1 MSRQTANRMRICTV
15 LLALTCVALPLPG
28 AEIAGQVTN
37 GTTGQPV
44 AGAQVNLL
52 ALREQMVPVREGE
65 TDSAGRYRFV
75 VDANPSERFVVQ
87 VPFRGV
93 LYSRPAVFSSGDRIS
108 VDIEVFETGARAQD
122 VSVEAHTIFLEPH
135 RDHLRLTEF
144 YALANRSQPPRAYA
158 PDGGSFRFPLPGVVG
173 DLQVSAGRAGGMPL
187 RQQPQ
192 PTEEKNILSID
203 YALRPGE
210 TEVQISYALPM
221 SGTSLELRLPLRVAA
236 PRQHVAVPK
245 EGVLLTGA
253 DLREI
258 EQTQTPAVRVYA
270 VDVKPPQELALHLV
284 VDPQVLA
291 AAEESAGAPPAQAEG
306 ESQVQ
311 IVPHPVN
318 EAQWYIV
325 GLTLFVLLTGLYYL
339 YAFHPAPNAAHATAR
354 EPRAPAHD

>member
-1 MSRQTANRMRICTV
+1 MKQRATLIWIGASLITLSI
-15 LLALTCVALPLPG
+15 LAAPLSG

-37 GTTGQPV
+37 GTTGQPT
-44 AGAQVNLL
+44 AGVQINLL

-65 TDSAGRYRFV
+65 TDSSGRYRFV

-108 VDIEVFETGARAQD
+108 VDIEVFETGARAEE

-144 YALANRSQPPRAYA
+144 YALTNRSQPPRAYA
-158 PDGGSFRFPLPGVVG
+158 PEGGSFRFPLPGVVG

-192 PTEEKNILSID
+192 PTQEKNVLSID

-210 TEVQISYALPM
+210 TEIQISYALPL
-221 SGTSLELRLPLRVAA
+221 SGTSFELRLPLRVSA
-236 PRQHVAVPK
+236 PRQHLAVPK
-245 EGVLLTGA
+245 EGVRVEGTG
-253 DLREI
+253 LREI
-258 EQTQTPAVRVYA
+258 EQTQAPAVRVYA
-270 VDVKPPQELALHLV
+270 VDVKPPKELALHLT
-284 VDPQVLA
+284 VDPQALA
-291 AAEESAGAPPAQAEG
+291 AAEESTGAPAAAAEG

-311 IVPHPVN
+311 IVSHPVN

-325 GLTLFVLLTGLYYL
+325 GLTLFVLLLGLYYL
-339 YAFHPAPNAAHATAR
+339 YAFHPAPDATHATAR
-354 EPRAPAHD
+354 EPRSSAHD